1 MFHPWTVYKMHIC
14 CQLILSTRV
23 TSYSTLDKDFIA
35 AQLLKD
41 NYTDK
46 LDADWAAAKHGYFH
60 SSLRFT
66 FRIALVTYIHHHN
79 TIITKHIATQYLST
93 DNIIRQ
99 RKHLRSKLFHTET
112 RFKYDRNRIC
122 IRKIKIELKPNFSL
136 LLFLLRKSIVLY
148 YFGYQVLH
156 KYQIWFCFHKT
167 ITNRTRKVLW
177 VWFIRERG
185 LWGYT

>member
-1 MFHPWTVYKMHIC
+1 MFVRDIIDNAHLHSYVSPVKSIQDAYHC

-112 RFKYDRNRIC
+112 T
-122 IRKIKIELKPNFSL
+122 IETES
-136 LLFLLRKSIVLY
+136 VLE
-148 YFGYQVLH
+148 
-156 KYQIWFCFHKT
+156 K
-167 ITNRTRKVLW
+167 
-177 VWFIRERG
+177 
-185 LWGYT
+185 